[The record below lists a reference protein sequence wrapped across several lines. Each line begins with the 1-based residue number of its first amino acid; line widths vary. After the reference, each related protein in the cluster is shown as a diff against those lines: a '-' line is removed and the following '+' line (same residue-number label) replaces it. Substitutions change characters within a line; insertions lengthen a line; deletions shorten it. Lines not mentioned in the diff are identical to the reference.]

1 MKKHLYGVVFAFDLP
16 ILKVFFADHI
26 CRNRNKTCYQY
37 SLLISIFHMYVVV
50 CSFVP
55 SILVDK
61 RLLYK
66 SIEGSTSLEEKV
78 PFEE

>member
-1 MKKHLYGVVFAFDLP
+1 
-16 ILKVFFADHI
+16 
-26 CRNRNKTCYQY
+26 
-37 SLLISIFHMYVVV
+37 MYVVV